1 MLKKSIR
8 QNPGVLLNPLQWTST
23 HNKELPGPKVIGAVA
38 EKPRVRKITAFF
50 FSQPLYSL
58 GFVLSSAHGFLCCFL
73 DKLGNDWPNS
83 SASLL
88 SNVTFKLSHP
98 NSTQYTLSLFPN
110 FILLGERFSLVQA
123 FPLFQSCMS
132 KGGLVWVLVHL
143 RKTIGKI
150 YWGRMRVKIFWGR
163 VRVKIFWE
171 RVRVR

>member
-1 MLKKSIR
+1 M
-8 QNPGVLLNPLQWTST
+8 
-23 HNKELPGPKVIGAVA
+23 
-38 EKPRVRKITAFF
+38 
-50 FSQPLYSL
+50 
-58 GFVLSSAHGFLCCFL
+58 
-73 DKLGNDWPNS
+73 
-83 SASLL
+83 
-88 SNVTFKLSHP
+88 
-98 NSTQYTLSLFPN
+98 
-110 FILLGERFSLVQA
+110 VQA